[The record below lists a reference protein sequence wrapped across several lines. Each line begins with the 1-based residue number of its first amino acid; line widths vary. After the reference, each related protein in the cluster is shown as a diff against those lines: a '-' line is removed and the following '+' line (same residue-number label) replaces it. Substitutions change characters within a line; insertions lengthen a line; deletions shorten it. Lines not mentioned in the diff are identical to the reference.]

1 MKMNLTVI
9 VFGGLIIFAPVLFI
23 AVILPWTTISEQ
35 PSEIFRVRSSLEALG
50 REVYVRNGCTFCH
63 TQFVR
68 DMDWDIGAERVALSG
83 DYVQDQPHL
92 VGTERTG
99 PDLSQEGGSTRMT
112 GTWPILPI
120 PVLSGRNRSCPPGNS
135 WERKIFRP

>member
-9 VFGGLIIFAPVLFI
+9 VFGGLIIFASVLFI

-35 PSEIFRVRSSLEALG
+35 PSEIFRARSSLEALG
-50 REVYVRNGCTFCH
+50 REIYVRNGCTFCH

-68 DMDWDIGAERVALSG
+68 DMDWDIGAERIALSG

-99 PDLSQEGGSTRMT
+99 PDLSQEGGEHPDD
-112 GTWPILPI
+112 WHWAHLPI
-120 PVLSGRNRSCPPGNS
+120 PGLSVRNRSCLPGNF
-135 WERKIFRP
+135 WERKRSRP